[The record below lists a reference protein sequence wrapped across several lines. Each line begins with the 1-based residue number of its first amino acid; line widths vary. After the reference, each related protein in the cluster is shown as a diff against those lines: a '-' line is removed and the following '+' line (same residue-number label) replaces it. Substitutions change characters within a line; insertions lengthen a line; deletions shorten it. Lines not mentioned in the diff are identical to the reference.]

1 MDSLGIPSLRDEIDR
16 IDREL
21 LKLIALRLRDS
32 VEIARIKAVRR
43 LTLRSPD
50 REAELIAE
58 AREDAETLDLD
69 PDYAQELMELI
80 LRHSR
85 LAQHRA
91 LTENDGLA
99 AG

>member
-1 MDSLGIPSLRDEIDR
+1 
-16 IDREL
+16 
-21 LKLIALRLRDS
+21 

-58 AREDAETLDLD
+58 AREDAEALDLD

>member
-1 MDSLGIPSLRDEIDR
+1 V
-16 IDREL
+16 
-21 LKLIALRLRDS
+21 A
-32 VEIARIKAVRR
+32 
-43 LTLRSPD
+43 
-50 REAELIAE
+50 
-58 AREDAETLDLD
+58 LDLV